1 MPNQF
6 INQSFRKLI
15 LLPLGVAGGAVLGL
29 GVIIVFLYLS
39 MLDSGK
45 ATEIAKLATHIGT
58 QLHQA
63 ESSERGYLLTGDDAF
78 FLQPYKD
85 NVPRLHTQLQRLQ
98 HMLAGDADSL
108 RDAVL
113 AEETF
118 RTWHVRVDALIEQQ
132 AQASTSCR
140 LSARAAGVC

>member
-58 QLHQA
+58 QLHQPKA
-63 ESSERGYLLTGDDAF
+63 ASAVICSPAMMR